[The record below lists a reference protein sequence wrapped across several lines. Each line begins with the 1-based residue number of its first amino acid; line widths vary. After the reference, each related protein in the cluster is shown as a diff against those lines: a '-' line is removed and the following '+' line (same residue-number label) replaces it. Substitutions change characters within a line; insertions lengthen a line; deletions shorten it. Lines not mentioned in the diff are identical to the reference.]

1 MYDRVKT
8 GYYECS
14 IRRCIRLPVYAER
27 ENDMK
32 QEMIAEFEKEIGYI
46 FQDKKLLSTALTHS
60 SYSNEK
66 RWEKYQCN
74 ERLEFLGDAVLEL
87 VSSEFIFRMNPQMPE
102 GDMTRTRASYVCEPT
117 LALCAREIHLGKYL
131 QLGKGE
137 EMTGGRER
145 DSVLS
150 DALEATIGAVYMD
163 GGFESAK
170 EYIRNHILKDI
181 ENKKLFYDSKTI
193 LQEIVQ
199 SEENSRLEYVLLK
212 EEGPDHCKEYTAA
225 VLVNGEQMSTGTGHT
240 KKKAEQAAAY
250 EAILILRAEKM

>member
-1 MYDRVKT
+1 
-8 GYYECS
+8 
-14 IRRCIRLPVYAER
+14 
-27 ENDMK
+27 MK
-32 QEMIAEFEKEIGYI
+32 QEMIAEFEKEVGYI
-46 FQDKKLLSTALTHS
+46 FQNKKLLTTALTHS

-74 ERLEFLGDAVLEL
+74 ERLEFLGDSILEL
-87 VSSEFIFRMNPQMPE
+87 VSSEFIFRANPTMPE
-102 GDMTRTRASYVCEPT
+102 GEMTRTRASYVCEPT

-137 EMTGGRER
+137 ERTGGRER

-163 GGFESAK
+163 GGFEHAK
-170 EYIRNHILKDI
+170 KYIEDHILKDI
-181 ENKKLFYDSKTI
+181 DNKKLFYDSKTT

-199 SEENSRLEYVLLK
+199 SEEGSRLEYILLK
-212 EEGPDHCKEYTAA
+212 EEGPDHHKKYTAA
-225 VLVNGEQMSTGTGHT
+225 VQVNGEQLSVGVGQT

-250 EAILILRAEKM
+250 EAILLLKARK